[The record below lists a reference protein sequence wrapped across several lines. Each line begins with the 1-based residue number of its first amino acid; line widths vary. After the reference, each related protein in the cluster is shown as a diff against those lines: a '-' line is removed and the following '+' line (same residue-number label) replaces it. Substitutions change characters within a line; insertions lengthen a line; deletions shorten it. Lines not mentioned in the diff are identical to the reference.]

1 MKIGYTLE
9 GADSNRRGITK
20 AIGNML
26 MYYADTSLRVEQNLR
41 MLKNN
46 ERARDML
53 VNKLRE
59 GTGST
64 AMTIDSVLGA
74 IENALGTG
82 GIFTFN
88 IDGTP
93 LCDIVKGKK
102 SVEIE
107 VFMHEN
113 YFLVEATKNSLIPS
127 FGGFRH
133 KEDKF
138 VNQVKTEKLKWR
150 QWFEHELNK
159 DFHPADKTKSRIIEE

>member
-1 MKIGYTLE
+1 MKIAYTLE

-64 AMTIDSVLGA
+64 AITIDSLLGA
-74 IENALGTG
+74 IESALVSG
-82 GIFTFN
+82 GLFTFTV
-88 IDGTP
+88 DGIP
-93 LCDIVKGKK
+93 VCDIAKDKK
-102 SVEIE
+102 VVELE
-107 VFMHEN
+107 VFMHDN
-113 YFLVEATKNSLIPS
+113 YFIVEATKNSLIPS
-127 FGGFRH
+127 FGGFRR
-133 KEDKF
+133 KEEKF
-138 VNQVKTEKLKWR
+138 KNQIALEKYKWQ
-150 QWFEHELNK
+150 QWFAHEMNR

>member
-9 GADSNRRGITK
+9 DASSNRRGITK

-64 AMTIDSVLGA
+64 AITIDSLLGA
-74 IENALGTG
+74 IETALVSG
-82 GIFTFN
+82 GLFTFSV
-88 IDGTP
+88 DGVP
-93 LCDIVKGKK
+93 LCDIAKDKK
-102 SVEIE
+102 TVEIE

-113 YFLVEATKNSLIPS
+113 YFIVEATKNSLIPS

-133 KEDKF
+133 KEEKF
-138 VNQVKTEKLKWR
+138 KNQIVLEKYKWQ
-150 QWFEHELNK
+150 QWFAHELNK
-159 DFHPADKTKSRIIEE
+159 DFHPADKTKSRVIEE

>member
-1 MKIGYTLE
+1 MKIVYTLE
-9 GADSNRRGITK
+9 DAENNRRGITK
-20 AIGNML
+20 GVGNLL

-64 AMTIDSVLGA
+64 ALTIDNVLNA

-82 GIFTFN
+82 GIFSFSV
-88 IDGTP
+88 DGVP
-93 LCDIVKGKK
+93 LCDLAKGKK
-102 SVEIE
+102 QIEVE

-113 YFLVEATKNSLIPS
+113 YFIVEATKNSLIPS

-133 KEDKF
+133 RGDKF
-138 VNQVKTEKLKWR
+138 KNQVIAEKLKWQ

-159 DFHPADKTKSRIIEE
+159 DFHPANKTGKRIVEE